1 MYNSKTYSYEW
12 EDYNEGDKSVNTMVP
27 DILADEEFAQIDELI
42 VGCWGEAWEDSCQA
56 VIDGIIENKE
66 KFAHIKSLFMGDMDY
81 EQCEVSWIIQGNYS
95 KLWEALP
102 NLKELT
108 IKGSTGLE
116 LGEIAHENLEKLEI
130 ICGGLGSD
138 VIEQI
143 MNAKLPNLK
152 KLNLYLGSDGYGF
165 DGDEKTIENLL
176 KNSDF
181 PKLEYLGINDSEIQ
195 DEVTKVVLNSKYMSQ
210 ISTLDLSNG
219 TLSDEGGVLLLEAL
233 PKYPNIKTV
242 DLHFH
247 YLSDGLMKKLGKL
260 PIDIDMDEQN
270 EADEDDGEVYRY
282 AMLTE

>member
-165 DGDEKTIENLL
+165 DGDEKIIENLL

>member
-219 TLSDEGGVLLLEAL
+219 TLSDEGGLLLLEAL

>member
-27 DILADEEFAQIDELI
+27 DILADEEFVQIDELI